1 MKKFPKSLKN
11 MMIKRDKIL
20 KKVMDFAKRKKRVFS
35 REFEEIVLSCLKEN
49 PDDRPTAKELLKT
62 PFFSEIERF
71 KQFVLNTNN

>member
-20 KKVMDFAKRKKRVFS
+20 KKVMDFAKQKKRMFS
-35 REFEEIVLSCLKEN
+35 REFEEIVLSFFREN
-49 PDDRPTAKELLKT
+49 PDDTPTAKELLKIS
-62 PFFSEIERF
+62 FFGEIERF